1 MFSQAA
7 SLPTQPRVHFKVREH
22 ASLITILG
30 MRRAKRREHEPETR
44 SSRSGSGLLL
54 KILGP
59 CSHLVPLI
67 NHALPPSF
75 LALGYEVTWNHT
87 RPKLSRGVP
96 VQQFARRPPTPIG
109 AFCGRCQQSLLL
121 PISVPGVWDLRLG
134 TLKPTLEGILS
145 WCLKEQR
152 GSWLRTAE
160 YCTMDR
166 MSRRSA
172 HTRSRKFACNEAR
185 VLVRA
190 AGKPHCYFV
199 LNRCGTQGPDL
210 KMCMSTRKA
219 CVMGGMD
226 IVVA

>member
-121 PISVPGVWDLRLG
+121 PMSVLGGSSLNFEAYARGHSIVVPGRATWFL
-134 TLKPTLEGILS
+134 
-145 WCLKEQR
+145 
-152 GSWLRTAE
+152 A
-160 YCTMDR
+160 
-166 MSRRSA
+166 A
-172 HTRSRKFACNEAR
+172 HRR
-185 VLVRA
+185 VLHN
-190 AGKPHCYFV
+190 G
-199 LNRCGTQGPDL
+199 
-210 KMCMSTRKA
+210 
-219 CVMGGMD
+219 
-226 IVVA
+226 